1 MAKVVRTY
9 YDNEQTKLKEEYYE
23 INGKKE
29 GIYKEYYNN
38 GQLNVVCNYIDDKL
52 NGEYK
57 IYLCDGQLYEICNYI
72 DNKANG

>member
-9 YDNEQTKLKEEYYE
+9 YDHEQTKLKEEYYE

>member
-57 IYLCDGQLYEICNYI
+57 IYLCDGQLYEICNCV
-72 DNKANG
+72 NGVKQT